1 MILQSVQRSDRARHH
16 GGPQFAKNEQGA
28 SVSHI
33 KTTVHGAVLEIRVDR
48 PQKLNALS
56 PDMYREI
63 CLALGQLERDENL
76 RVALFCAE
84 GKHFT
89 AGIELDLWAPI
100 FASGQKFPLP
110 EGGIDLFGLAGA
122 RSSKPLVMAMQGY
135 CYTWG
140 VEMMLNTDVRITAQ
154 DTRFAMLEVKRGLYP
169 CGGAT
174 LRLPR
179 QMGWANAQRYL
190 LTGDPW
196 TADEAYRTGLVQQI
210 VPVGEQYAAAF
221 DVAQRIAAAAPL
233 GVRAVLKSTRLAW
246 VEGEG
251 EANAHLFDDMSAVMG
266 SQDLQE
272 GVRSFLE
279 RRDAVFTGR

>member
-1 MILQSVQRSDRARHH
+1 MSYIKTIVH
-16 GGPQFAKNEQGA
+16 GG
-28 SVSHI
+28 
-33 KTTVHGAVLEIRVDR
+33 VLEIRVDR

-56 PDMYREI
+56 PDMYRDI
-63 CLALGQLERDENL
+63 CLALGQLERDDAL
-76 RVALFCAE
+76 RVAFVCAE

-100 FASGQKFPLP
+100 FASGKGFPLP
-110 EGGIDLFGLAGA
+110 EGGVDLFGLCGP
-122 RSSKPLVMAMQGY
+122 RCSKPVVMAVQGY

-140 VEMMLNTDVRITAQ
+140 VEMMLTTDVRIAAD

-179 QMGWANAQRYL
+179 QMGWGNAQRYL

-210 VPVGEQYAAAF
+210 VPAGEQYAAAL
-221 DVAQRIAAAAPL
+221 DIARRIAAAAPL
-233 GVRAVLKSTRLAW
+233 GVRAVLKSSRLAW
-246 VEGEG
+246 VESEG
-251 EANAHLFDDMSAVMG
+251 AGNAHLFDDMASVMA

-279 RRDAVFTGR
+279 RREAVFTGR